1 MEKSKKSS
9 RKSKRQLAKALLD
22 LFQNNPSEEYG
33 LNDLAR
39 ILGLK
44 THPSK
49 MMCTDILADLMACR
63 CFVNQTRN
71 HIRTGA
77 FLLHMSIIDHN
88 NLIGNLQDSLL
99 MGND

>member
-39 ILGLK
+39 ILG
-44 THPSK
+44 
-49 MMCTDILADLMACR
+49 R
-63 CFVNQTRN
+63 
-71 HIRTGA
+71 
-77 FLLHMSIIDHN
+77 
-88 NLIGNLQDSLL
+88 
-99 MGND
+99 